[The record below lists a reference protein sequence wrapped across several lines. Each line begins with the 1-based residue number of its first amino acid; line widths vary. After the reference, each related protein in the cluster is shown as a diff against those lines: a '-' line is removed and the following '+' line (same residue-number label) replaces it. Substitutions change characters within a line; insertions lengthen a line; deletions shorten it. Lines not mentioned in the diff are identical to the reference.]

1 MVNISILGVVLILN
15 LVVDDGFRDVH
26 NSKLA
31 IRNVVRFVR
40 SSPHRLARFK
50 ECIYFSKIEGKK
62 LVCLDVTTM

>member
-40 SSPHRLARFK
+40 SSSHRLGLK
-50 ECIYFSKIEGKK
+50 S
-62 LVCLDVTTM
+62 T